1 MLRHYVTK
9 NGKIMRCGYTTGSC
23 AAGAAGAATEMLLTG
38 RAVERLDMDTPKG
51 IRLNLD
57 ILEPEI
63 GGDYAR
69 CAVRKDSG
77 DDPDITNGILI
88 YATARKTDVGIII
101 DGGEGVGR
109 VTKPGLDQPV
119 GAAAI
124 NSVPRQMIAEQVRA
138 ACARCGYGGGIS
150 IVISIPEGRALAGR
164 TFNPRIGIEG
174 GLSVI
179 GTTGIVEPMSNAAL
193 VDTIRVELSVLAA
206 SGARDVLLCP
216 GNYGET
222 FAREQL
228 GLSMQRQVST
238 SNFIGEGVQA
248 AVSAGFERILLVG
261 HIGKLVKL
269 GIGMTNTHSQN
280 GDGRME
286 TLIAC
291 ALACGGDIALLKA
304 IQGCVTTDAAL
315 DALGA
320 AGLLRPVMDLL
331 GQRIQATLERWVPA
345 RVEIGFICFTN
356 AGPWQGALVKSDNAD
371 ALAEAWRHN
380 Y

>member
-9 NGKIMRCGYTTGSC
+9 NGKTMRCGYTTGAC
-23 AAGAAGAATEMLLTG
+23 AAGAAGAATEMLLT
-38 RAVERLDMDTPKG
+38 RRPVERVDMDTPKG
-51 IRLNLD
+51 IRLRLD
-57 ILEPEI
+57 ILDAEI
-63 GGDYAR
+63 GPDFAR
-69 CAVRKDSG
+69 CAVQKDSG
-77 DDPDITNGILI
+77 DDPDITNGILV
-88 YATARKTDVGIII
+88 YATARKADAGIVI
-101 DGGEGVGR
+101 DGGAGVGR

-124 NSVPRQMIAEQVRA
+124 NSVPRQMIAGQVRD
-138 ACARCGYGGGIS
+138 ACERCGYMGGIE
-150 IVISIPEGRALAGR
+150 ITISIPEGAALAKR

-193 VDTIRVELSVLAA
+193 VDTIKVELSVLAA

-222 FAREQL
+222 FAREHL
-228 GLSMQRQVST
+228 GLSMERQVST

-291 ALACGGDIALLKA
+291 ALACGGELDLLKR

-315 DALGA
+315 DALGV
-320 AGLLRPVMDLL
+320 AGLLGPVMELL

-356 AGPWQGALVKSDNAD
+356 AQPHAGVLAKSDNAD
-371 ALAEAWRHN
+371 ALARMWKA
-380 Y
+380 

>member
-1 MLRHYVTK
+1 MLRCYVTK
-9 NGKIMRCGYTTGSC
+9 NGKTMRCGYTTGAC
-23 AAGAAGAATEMLLTG
+23 AAGAAGAAAEMLLTG
-38 RAVERLDMDTPKG
+38 RTVGRVDMDTPKG
-51 IRLNLD
+51 IRLRLD
-57 ILEPEI
+57 ILDAGI
-63 GGDYAR
+63 GPDFAR
-69 CAVRKDSG
+69 CAVQKDSG
-77 DDPDITNGILI
+77 DDPDITNGILV
-88 YATARKTDVGIII
+88 YATARKTDTGIAI

-109 VTKPGLDQPV
+109 VTKPGMDQPV

-124 NSVPRQMIAEQVRA
+124 NSVPRQMIAAQVRD
-138 ACARCGYGGGIS
+138 ACERCGYAGGIE
-150 IVISIPEGRALAGR
+150 IIISIPEGAALAKK

-193 VDTIRVELSVLAA
+193 VDTIKVELSVLAA

-222 FAREQL
+222 FARERL
-228 GLSMQRQVST
+228 GLSMARQVST
-238 SNFIGEGVQA
+238 SNFIGEGVQV

-291 ALACGGDIALLKA
+291 ALACGGELDLLRR

-315 DALGA
+315 DALGE
-320 AGLLRPVMDLL
+320 AGLLGPVMDLL
-331 GQRIQATLERWVPA
+331 GRRIQATLERWVPA
-345 RVEIGFICFTN
+345 KVEIGFICFTN
-356 AGPWQGALVKSDNAD
+356 AEPHAGVLAKSDNAD
-371 ALAEAWRHN
+371 ALALAWKA
-380 Y
+380 

>member
-9 NGKIMRCGYTTGSC
+9 NGKTMRCGYTTGAC
-23 AAGAAGAATEMLLTG
+23 AAGAAGAATEMLLT
-38 RAVERLDMDTPKG
+38 RRPVERVDMDTPKG
-51 IRLNLD
+51 IRLRLD
-57 ILEPEI
+57 ILDAEI
-63 GGDYAR
+63 GPDFAC
-69 CAVRKDSG
+69 CAVQKDSG
-77 DDPDITNGILI
+77 DDPDITNGILV
-88 YATARKTDVGIII
+88 YATARKADAGIVI
-101 DGGEGVGR
+101 DGGAGVGR

-124 NSVPRQMIAEQVRA
+124 NSVPRQMIAGQVRD
-138 ACARCGYGGGIS
+138 ACERCGYMGGIE
-150 IVISIPEGRALAGR
+150 ITISIPEGAALAKR

-193 VDTIRVELSVLAA
+193 VDTIKVELSVLAA

-222 FAREQL
+222 FARERL
-228 GLSMQRQVST
+228 GLSMERQVST

-291 ALACGGDIALLKA
+291 ALARGGELDLLRR

-315 DALGA
+315 DALGE
-320 AGLLRPVMDLL
+320 AGMLGPVMDLL

-356 AGPWQGALVKSDNAD
+356 AQPHAGVLAKSDNAG
-371 ALAEAWRHN
+371 ALAKMWKA
-380 Y
+380 